1 MCIPFSS
8 RHGSRCAGYQLIGTR
23 RINTNTF
30 KLCFWMLAYL
40 LQDST
45 LLSSIREEVMPGV
58 ANGTPDIHHLMDHCP
73 RLEAV
78 FHEVLRLTA
87 SSASFR
93 HVQKPTFI
101 AGKTLRGDTKL
112 IIPYRQLHYNED
124 IYGSNVS
131 EFDPE
136 RFFQDKELSRSSSY
150 RPFGGGSTYCPGR
163 FIARQEVVTF
173 IGLVLGRFDVQMAP
187 SNSVGG
193 KHGSPQL
200 FPQLEEGKPCLGVM
214 GPAKGGD
221 LVVRVR
227 PSEGKSRF
235 G

>member
-1 MCIPFSS
+1 
-8 RHGSRCAGYQLIGTR
+8 
-23 RINTNTF
+23 
-30 KLCFWMLAYL
+30 MLAYL
-40 LQDST
+40 LQDSS
-45 LLSSIREEVMPGV
+45 LLGSIREEVLPGV

-93 HVQKPTFI
+93 HVQKPTVI
-101 AGKTLRGDTKL
+101 AGMTLRRDTKL

-124 IYGSNVS
+124 VYGSNVCQ
-131 EFDPE
+131 FDPE
-136 RFFQDKELSRSSSY
+136 RFFKDRELSRSSSY

-173 IGLVLGRFDVQMAP
+173 IGLVLGRFDIQMA
-187 SNSVGG
+187 SRNSVGG
-193 KHGSPQL
+193 KHEPEIQL
-200 FPQLEEGKPCLGVM
+200 FPQLEEAKPCLGVM

-221 LVVRVR
+221 LIVRVR
-227 PSEGKSRF
+227 PSEGKMSLRMVS
-235 G
+235 